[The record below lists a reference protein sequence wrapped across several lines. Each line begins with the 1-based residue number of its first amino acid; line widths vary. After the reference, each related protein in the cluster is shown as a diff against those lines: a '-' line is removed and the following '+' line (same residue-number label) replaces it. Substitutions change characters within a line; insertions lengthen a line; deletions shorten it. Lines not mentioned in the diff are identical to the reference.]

1 LPEKFTAESAE
12 AAEVNYSNGKL
23 DNLVKI
29 RHSRAGG
36 NPESAKLMK
45 RLDPRFHR
53 GNDGKEQFQTFYGF
67 IKLQKLIF

>member
-12 AAEVNYSNGKL
+12 AAEVNYSNGKF
-23 DNLVKI
+23 DNLVKS

-36 NPESAKLMK
+36 KPESAKLMK

-53 GNDGKEQFQTFYGF
+53 GNDGKN
-67 IKLQKLIF
+67 IFRPFAGSSNSKN